1 MEPETGPAPEDLDR
15 LANRETGLLDDL
27 LASPALAEMA
37 TAGPT
42 QAEVVVV
49 SAALSLFGL
58 LFPFAVLA
66 FAAINLRRGTSARV
80 LFVSALVS
88 SGLALAAGLAVWL
101 VPAARPDRAIAQDW
115 RGFVLVFLYAWVLLD
130 FGRGARLTRLRPRLP
145 AIVAVLCLG
154 LLGAAFVLVAT

>member
-1 MEPETGPAPEDLDR
+1 MEPEAGPAHAEPER
-15 LANRETGLLDDL
+15 PANRDAGLPDAL
-27 LASPALAEMA
+27 LSDPALAEMA

-42 QAEVVVV
+42 QAEVMVV

-58 LFPFAVLA
+58 LFPLAVLA

-115 RGFVLVFLYAWVLLD
+115 RGFLLVFVYAWVLLD
-130 FGRGARLTRLRPRLP
+130 FGRGARLTGLRPRLP
-145 AIVAVLCLG
+145 AGVAALCLG
-154 LLGAAFVLVAT
+154 LLGAAFVVVAT